1 MLHYHGIESEI
12 EQDEDDGAIHEEK
25 AVETEPRAATPG

>member
-12 EQDEDDGAIHEEK
+12 EQDGDDGVIDEEE
-25 AVETEPRAATPG
+25 AVETPRTATPG

>member
-12 EQDEDDGAIHEEK
+12 EQDEDDGVIDEK
-25 AVETEPRAATPG
+25 EAVETEPRTATPG

>member
-12 EQDEDDGAIHEEK
+12 EQDGDDGVIDEEE
-25 AVETEPRAATPG
+25 AVETGTRTATPG